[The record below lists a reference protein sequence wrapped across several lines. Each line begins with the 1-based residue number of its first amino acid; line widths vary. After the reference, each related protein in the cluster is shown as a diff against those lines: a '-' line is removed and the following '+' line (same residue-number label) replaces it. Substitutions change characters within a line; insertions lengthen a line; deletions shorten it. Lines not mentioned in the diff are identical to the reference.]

1 MGWDD
6 DEEDEWDDSAIEAKL
21 QAQLKEKER
30 EKRREQGLPSD
41 SEDEKPKEVA
51 AASKPKEKKPKEKK
65 VENKEP
71 EKVLTA
77 QEKKLLQRKLEE
89 EQDARLAQDLF
100 AGIGKEAQSALET
113 EEKLK
118 AEKEEERRKAASKPK
133 VVVQDAFDSLKLT
146 KLEDVEALAAI
157 CVEKLDKGTC
167 KGGPGKFLVELLKLI
182 EDALDMKEVT
192 EIDKLAAEL
201 VKQKK
206 AVKGTVTDAK
216 ASKANTKCTKTTKFN
231 ANDAWSEVYGGGD
244 GDEEWT
250 TEEWEAWEKQQA
262 LAAIEQKVATK

>member
-1 MGWDD
+1 MFAMGWDD
-6 DEEDEWDDSAIEAKL
+6 DDEEDDWDEAAIEAKL

-41 SEDEKPKEVA
+41 SEEEKPQELA
-51 AASKPKEKKPKEKK
+51 PPKPKEKKKEKK
-65 VENKEP
+65 VEVKEP

-89 EQDARLAQDLF
+89 ENDARLAQDLF
-100 AGIGKEAQSALET
+100 AGVEKAKTALEL
-113 EEKLK
+113 EEQAK
-118 AEKEEERRKAASKPK
+118 AEKEEEKRKAAAVKPK
-133 VVVQDAFDSLKLT
+133 VRVEDAFDR
-146 KLEDVEALAAI
+146 LELGVQADVEALAAT

-167 KGGPGKFLVELLKLI
+167 KGGPGKFLVDLLKLI
-182 EDALDMKEVT
+182 EEALDMKEVT
-192 EIDKLAAEL
+192 DINNAAADL
-201 VKQKK
+201 LKTKK

-216 ASKANTKCTKTTKFN
+216 ASKANTKVTKTTKFN

-250 TEEWEAWEKQQA
+250 QEEWEEWEKKQA
-262 LAAIEQKVATK
+262 IPK